1 MMGDALTYKKKVT
14 LRTVAERVG
23 LAPCTVSSVLND
35 THAARSIP
43 QRTKD
48 RVLRAAAELNYRPNL
63 SARSLRTNRTYMVA
77 VVGADFGRASVAR
90 VVSGMERRLR
100 RRGYLLVIGAFGS
113 AAEWSGLSVEFQ
125 QRGIDGVISIGTRLP
140 REPECPAV
148 AVGLRD
154 MLGTMEV
161 HEPFSE
167 EVGAW
172 LTDLGEAAVDAV
184 LQKIESKSAPRA
196 KVAAKIPPAYF
207 GVPGVGLGGQAAA
220 MGD

>member
-1 MMGDALTYKKKVT
+1 
-14 LRTVAERVG
+14 
-23 LAPCTVSSVLND
+23 
-35 THAARSIP
+35 
-43 QRTKD
+43 
-48 RVLRAAAELNYRPNL
+48 
-63 SARSLRTNRTYMVA
+63 MVA